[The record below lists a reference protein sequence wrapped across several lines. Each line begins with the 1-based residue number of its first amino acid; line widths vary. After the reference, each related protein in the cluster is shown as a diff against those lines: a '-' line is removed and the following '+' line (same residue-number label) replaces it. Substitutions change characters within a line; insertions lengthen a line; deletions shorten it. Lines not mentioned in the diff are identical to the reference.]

1 MKIKAKKGGKPVSS
15 QKNGGKPEKKKK
27 DEELAKMS
35 VDDIFS
41 NIAEES
47 SDDEM
52 FKIKPKKDKKLKKEK
67 KKDKVPDA
75 GGSDSELEDEDD
87 MENASSMSQKEY
99 LAKLKKSDPTFYAT
113 LMQSKDV
120 MELQSSDEEEEA
132 EGEEGAEPEQE
143 QEEEEENNQQEE
155 AVEFDDIDV
164 SDDEDP
170 EKGGL
175 LFEPPDKLD
184 SDSDESDAEEEGLR
198 ARGVNMV
205 TSSLVAKWE
214 LDLSGDKPL
223 DTFRDVEQ
231 GLLAAIESIQGNK
244 DGGTSRYTVEGSQIF
259 NSIVRLCLRH
269 VAPALYKIL
278 KLKSAKDNPEKCKR
292 WSKMKNYIKPYLRD
306 MIKLA
311 ESVADPAVA
320 EVILGKGI
328 LPLLPFYIAHPPVCK
343 VLLKCLITFWSQS
356 NKKVRVLAFIAIFR
370 ATRSLKKE
378 LLDWVLKRLYLSY
391 VQNSRFTS
399 PGTWGLI
406 DFMRMS
412 LVELYS
418 LDQAV
423 AYRHAFIYIRQMAFH
438 LRNAIMSQKKERMQL
453 VYNWQYIHCLHL
465 WSELLC
471 KTHPS
476 EALQPLIYP
485 LVQIAVGTI
494 NLQKSAAYF
503 PLVFHLSGILTDLSR
518 HTETFIPV
526 LPFLLEILNKAPL
539 DKKHKKM
546 SLKPFDWMCMLKLS
560 KSQLGESAFKDG
572 IIDQVY
578 DGIVNYLSVE
588 SASIGFPELV
598 VPTNLQLKSFLKSCK
613 VPNYT
618 KKVRQLLEKIKENS
632 DLIETKRKGVA
643 FAISDTGAVKN
654 WEISVR
660 QSGTPL
666 QTYYASWKKVR
677 ATEALNRNKK
687 KKDDDEMEPDE
698 FELPMKRKRELQ
710 DKHKAKDRTKSEFK
724 GLFDDDDD
732 DDSDSDD
739 GNLFEKKGEK
749 KSNNKKD
756 DDEDGDDDDDE
767 DMDDEDMDDEDE
779 DDMDGDD
786 DDDMDGDDDD
796 DDESDEETSPP
807 PAKKKKEVAAPIVG
821 DEEFANDGDEDVVR
835 EMRLSDLE
843 DEENDDF
850 DGDESED

>member
-1 MKIKAKKGGKPVSS
+1 MTF
-15 QKNGGKPEKKKK
+15 
-27 DEELAKMS
+27 
-35 VDDIFS
+35 FS

-47 SDDEM
+47 SDDEAEP
-52 FKIKPKKDKKLKKEK
+52 FLKVVKPKKQEKPKKGKEKEK
-67 KKDKVPDA
+67 KKKKQKIPDDE
-75 GGSDSELEDEDD
+75 SDEESED
-87 MENASSMSQKEY
+87 MENAGSMSQKEY
-99 LAKLKKSDPTFYAT
+99 LEKLKKSDPTFYAT

-120 MELQSSDEEEEA
+120 MELKSSDEEEEEDDTGK
-132 EGEEGAEPEQE
+132 EGFGNQDEQ
-143 QEEEEENNQQEE
+143 
-155 AVEFDDIDV
+155 DDLVDTDSDV
-164 SDDEDP
+164 SDDDDK
-170 EKGGL
+170 EKGGP
-175 LFEPPDKLD
+175 LFEPPDKLE
-184 SDSDESDAEEEGLR
+184 SDSDESDAEEDGLR
-198 ARGVNMV
+198 ARGINMV
-205 TSSLVAKWE
+205 TSSLVAQWE
-214 LDLSGDKPL
+214 EGLNGDKPL

-244 DGGTSRYTVEGSQIF
+244 DGGTSKYTVEGSQVF
-259 NSIVRLCLRH
+259 NSVVRLCLRH
-269 VAPALYKIL
+269 VAPALYRIL
-278 KLKSAKDNPEKCKR
+278 KMKSAKDNPEKSKR

-311 ESVADPAVA
+311 ESVADPVIA
-320 EVILGKGI
+320 EVVLSKGI
-328 LPLLPFYIAHPPVCK
+328 LPLLPFYIGHPPVCK

-370 ATRSLKKE
+370 ATRSLKNE

-412 LVELYS
+412 LIELYS

-438 LRNAIMSQKKERMQL
+438 LRNAIMSQKKERIQL

-471 KTHPS
+471 KTYPS

-503 PLVFHLSGILTDLSR
+503 PLVFQVCSILTDLSR

-526 LPFLLEILNKAPL
+526 LPFLLEVLNKAPL

-546 SLKPFDWMCMLKLS
+546 SLKPFDWLCMLKLS

-572 IIDQVY
+572 VIDQVY

-598 VPTNLQLKSFLKSCK
+598 VPTNIQLKSFLKSCK

-618 KKVRQLLEKIKENS
+618 KKIRQLLEKIKENS
-632 DLIETKRKGVA
+632 DLIEKGRKGVTFGIA
-643 FAISDTGAVKN
+643 DTAAVKN
-654 WEISVR
+654 WEISQR
-660 QSGTPL
+660 QSGTPIQL
-666 QTYYASWKKVR
+666 YYNSWKKVR
-677 ATEALNRNKK
+677 AQEALNRNKK
-687 KKDDDEMEPDE
+687 KKDDEMEPDE

-710 DKHKAKDRTKSEFK
+710 DKHKAKDRKKSELK
-724 GLFDDDDD
+724 GLFNDDDEDEDSDDDDNDNDDKKDNLFKKKGKQSSNKDEEDEDMDDDDEDDEEMEDDEDMDDDDD
-732 DDSDSDD
+732 DD
-739 GNLFEKKGEK
+739 G
-749 KSNNKKD
+749 
-756 DDEDGDDDDDE
+756 DE
-767 DMDDEDMDDEDE
+767 DM
-779 DDMDGDD
+779 
-786 DDDMDGDDDD
+786 D
-796 DDESDEETSPP
+796 DDESDEDDNEQD
-807 PAKKKKEVAAPIVG
+807 AKKGSSASLKKGSAKVVTPPVFDDLSG
-821 DEEFANDGDEDVVR
+821 DEDEDVVR
-835 EMRLSDLE
+835 EMRLSDLV
-843 DEENDDF
+843 DDDDDDDF
-850 DGDESED
+850 DGDDDDED

>member
-1 MKIKAKKGGKPVSS
+1 MKIKAKKGGVPGSS
-15 QKNGGKPEKKKK
+15 KKNVGSNSEKKKR
-27 DEELAKMS
+27 DDELAKMS

-47 SDDEM
+47 SDDESEIVP
-52 FKIKPKKDKKLKKEK
+52 KGKTKKDKKQKKEK
-67 KKDKVPDA
+67 KKKEIPNV
-75 GGSDSELEDEDD
+75 GSDSEFDDEDE

-99 LAKLKKSDPTFYAT
+99 LAKLRKSDPTFYAT

-120 MELQSSDEEEEA
+120 MDLKSSDEEEE
-132 EGEEGAEPEQE
+132 EEEEIE
-143 QEEEEENNQQEE
+143 QEEGNKQQEE
-155 AVEFDDIDV
+155 YNDN
-164 SDDEDP
+164 
-170 EKGGL
+170 
-175 LFEPPDKLD
+175 KLD
-184 SDSDESDAEEEGLR
+184 SDSDESDVEEEGLR
-198 ARGVNMV
+198 ARGINMV

-214 LDLSGDKPL
+214 IGLNGDKPL

-244 DGGTSRYTVEGSQIF
+244 DDGTSRYTVEGSQIF
-259 NSIVRLCLRH
+259 NAVVRLCLRH
-269 VAPALYKIL
+269 VAPALYRIL

-320 EVILGKGI
+320 EVVLSKGI
-328 LPLLPFYIAHPPVCK
+328 LPLLPFYIGHPPVCK

-370 ATRSLKKE
+370 TTRSLKNE

-412 LVELYS
+412 LVELYT

-438 LRNAIMSQKKERMQL
+438 LRNAIMSQKKERIQL

-494 NLQKSAAYF
+494 TLQKSAAYF
-503 PLVFHLSGILTDLSR
+503 PLVFQVCSLLTDLSR

-526 LPFLLEILNKAPL
+526 LPFLLEVLHKSPL

-546 SLKPFDWMCMLKLS
+546 SLKPFDWLCMLKLS
-560 KSQLGESAFKDG
+560 KSQQGESAFKDG
-572 IIDQVY
+572 IVDQVY

-618 KKVRQLLEKIKENS
+618 KKIRQLLEKVKENS
-632 DLIETKRKGVA
+632 DLIENKRKGVTFTIA
-643 FAISDTGAVKN
+643 DTEAVKN
-654 WEISVR
+654 WEISMR

-666 QTYYASWKKVR
+666 QTYYNSWKKVR

-687 KKDDDEMEPDE
+687 KNDDEMEPEE

-724 GLFDDDDD
+724 GLFDDD
-732 DDSDSDD
+732 
-739 GNLFEKKGEK
+739 E
-749 KSNNKKD
+749 
-756 DDEDGDDDDDE
+756 
-767 DMDDEDMDDEDE
+767 DDEDE
-779 DDMDGDD
+779 DQDTDKLVNLRV
-786 DDDMDGDDDD
+786 
-796 DDESDEETSPP
+796 SDPHT
-807 PAKKKKEVAAPIVG
+807 
-821 DEEFANDGDEDVVR
+821 
-835 EMRLSDLE
+835 
-843 DEENDDF
+843 
-850 DGDESED
+850 